1 MKAIEVKNLKKEIG
15 TLRIEGLNFTV
26 PQGRIV
32 GLVGE
37 NGAGKTTTIKLMMD
51 VMEKDEGEVLFF
63 GKTLNKAIKEEIGV
77 VYDEINFYEKIN
89 AIKIDKVLKG
99 IFQSWDSDK
108 YFQLL
113 DRFKLH
119 KSQLLGNYSKGMKM
133 KLNIIIG
140 LAHSPKLL
148 ILDEPTSGLDPSARM
163 EMLDLFLEFIQ
174 NEEHSILISSH
185 ITNDLER
192 IADYIVM
199 IHDGKIILQLDK
211 DELLYKYG
219 IIRCSEKQL
228 QYIPKNVIFAYH
240 KTNSLCEV
248 VIKDAPGM
256 KEAYPELTIDGLS
269 IDDMMAIY
277 IKGEK

>member
-1 MKAIEVKNLKKEIG
+1 MKAIEVKNVKKEIG

>member
-99 IFQSWDSDK
+99 IFQSWDSDNI
-108 YFQLL
+108 FNCLIA
-113 DRFKLH
+113 
-119 KSQLLGNYSKGMKM
+119 
-133 KLNIIIG
+133 LN
-140 LAHSPKLL
+140 
-148 ILDEPTSGLDPSARM
+148 
-163 EMLDLFLEFIQ
+163 
-174 NEEHSILISSH
+174 SIKV
-185 ITNDLER
+185 N
-192 IADYIVM
+192 
-199 IHDGKIILQLDK
+199 
-211 DELLYKYG
+211 
-219 IIRCSEKQL
+219 C
-228 QYIPKNVIFAYH
+228 
-240 KTNSLCEV
+240 
-248 VIKDAPGM
+248 
-256 KEAYPELTIDGLS
+256 
-269 IDDMMAIY
+269 
-277 IKGEK
+277 